1 MAVASLEGWD
11 GTRALRNLLPV
22 IAQPRIRRLTG
33 SRTTCFGQW
42 SYFIFYVFACISS
55 AVPRFNRG
63 LLSNPLA
70 FPYIISAAMAS
81 KGRAFYHSR
90 IFNLSYFHPLSYF
103 QYAFPATDYMLCRK
117 APTGH
122 QHIFLLSTTLIFRP
136 VESTS
141 RCWSRSITFQAY

>member
-1 MAVASLEGWD
+1 
-11 GTRALRNLLPV
+11 
-22 IAQPRIRRLTG
+22 
-33 SRTTCFGQW
+33 
-42 SYFIFYVFACISS
+42 
-55 AVPRFNRG
+55 
-63 LLSNPLA
+63 
-70 FPYIISAAMAS
+70 MAS

-136 VESTS
+136 VEARLGVGRAVSPFKRTEPNVEQQAS
-141 RCWSRSITFQAY
+141 LYVGSVLAPSKIIT